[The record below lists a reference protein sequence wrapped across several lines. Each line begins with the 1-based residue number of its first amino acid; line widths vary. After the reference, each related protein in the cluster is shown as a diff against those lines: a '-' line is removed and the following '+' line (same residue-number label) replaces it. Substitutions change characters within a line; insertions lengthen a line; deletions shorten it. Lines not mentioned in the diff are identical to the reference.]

1 MGTDGQLDRAAA
13 DRVLRRAG
21 EMVPVA
27 GILNDGLTDSVIVEA
42 AAEVGIPAEI
52 TQRAI
57 AYERLGPPAPV
68 RRTDRLAGPAVVEVE
83 REVPGDGARSI
94 ANIDAW
100 LVTAHHLRRDRH
112 VANAGEWRRRTDL
125 AGRMQRS
132 VRSVTGEGG
141 LSKTRVV
148 AARSAD
154 LPNGRSIVRLA
165 VHRHGARTTALAV
178 GGAIAVV
185 GVAGATAVA
194 AAFAPMAAIGG
205 PVAIVVGGVVA
216 KKGRRDAARDR
227 RELERL
233 ADALERDEQP
243 RLLRDDLKARIRR
256 PR

>member
-1 MGTDGQLDRAAA
+1 MGAEGQLDRAAT

-21 EMVPVA
+21 EMVPVV
-27 GILNDGLTDSVIVEA
+27 GSLDDGLSDAVIVAA

-68 RRTDRLAGPAVVEVE
+68 RRTDRLAGPAVVEIE
-83 REVPGDGARSI
+83 REVPGDGARSM

-112 VANAGEWRRRTDL
+112 VANAGEWRRRTDV

-132 VRSVTGEGG
+132 VRSVTGDGG

-154 LPNGRSIVRLA
+154 LPNGRSVVRLA
-165 VHRHGARTTALAV
+165 VDRRGARTAALAA
-178 GGAIAVV
+178 GGAIVVV
-185 GVAGATAVA
+185 GVAGATVVA
-194 AAFAPMAAIGG
+194 AVLAPLAAIGG
-205 PVAIVVGGVVA
+205 PVAIVVGGVVSQ
-216 KKGRRDAARDR
+216 KGRRDAERDR

-233 ADALERDEQP
+233 ADALEREEQP
-243 RLLRDDLKARIRR
+243 RLLRDDIKARIRR